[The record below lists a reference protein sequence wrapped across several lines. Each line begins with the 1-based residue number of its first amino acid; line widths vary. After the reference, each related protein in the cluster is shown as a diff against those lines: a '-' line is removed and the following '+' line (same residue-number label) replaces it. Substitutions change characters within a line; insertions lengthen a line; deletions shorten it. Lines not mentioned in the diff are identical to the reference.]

1 MHKLGA
7 VLFKSLAKERGL
19 AMCNRQEDARRARRL
34 ARISR
39 PSDRLS
45 INSEKLF
52 LFMLICLR
60 NLFHRG
66 TPPQPGIIAPAS
78 GWSERCICNAAY
90 SSSLM
95 ASTIRFVKTLVSRK
109 IMCVLCAIGV
119 SLSRGRRLPHN
130 DERRHKLTRRAKT
143 VSPTPLDIFRF
154 SRKAEDRSSSR
165 SWSFEDSFMR
175 NRL

>member
-1 MHKLGA
+1 MHKFGT
-7 VLFKSLAKERGL
+7 VLLKRLAKERGL
-19 AMCNRQEDARRARRL
+19 AMRNRQEDARRARRL

-60 NLFHRG
+60 NLLHRG

-78 GWSERCICNAAY
+78 GWSERCICNAAC

-95 ASTIRFVKTLVSRK
+95 TSTIQFVKTLVSRK
-109 IMCVLCAIGV
+109 IMCVLYAIGV
-119 SLSRGRRLPHN
+119 SLSRGRRATRQSPPILTPHGLLHGQY
-130 DERRHKLTRRAKT
+130 RAILYTRSYT
-143 VSPTPLDIFRF
+143 LGSDPTEPLLKD
-154 SRKAEDRSSSR
+154 AEN
-165 SWSFEDSFMR
+165 MV
-175 NRL
+175 